1 MDIEDNKYDLR
12 TIHEYNKDM
21 TPLFGQF
28 DAYMVKFNITF
39 GFTKV
44 LFGGHPIF
52 FFQNS
57 DLINQFLLFYHQ
69 VMSSLHI

>member
-39 GFTKV
+39 GFTKFY
-44 LFGGHPIF
+44 LEAIRF
-52 FFQNS
+52 FFS
-57 DLINQFLLFYHQ
+57 KTVI
-69 VMSSLHI
+69 